1 MCIRDSSGVD
11 PIVVEEIKQILL
23 NLKNDGISILIT
35 DHNVRDTLNICDRSN
50 ILFDGS
56 VFMSGNKNEITANEV
71 IKKRYLGKS
80 FD

>member
-1 MCIRDSSGVD
+1 MKKETY
-11 PIVVEEIKQILL
+11 EEIKQILL

-35 DHNVRDTLNICDRSN
+35 DHNVRDTLDICDRSN

-56 VFMSGNKNEITANEV
+56 VFMSGDKNEIIANET

-80 FD
+80 FN